1 MSFSSA
7 AAFAAIRDERIT
19 NGARAAID
27 IAEALYLTNPE
38 QARMWVARA
47 LDLDKAH
54 GDAELERAR
63 NARRKKGQT
72 REKAKRMAEQARA
85 AGDNVV
91 PMTRAGE
98 DTV

>member
-1 MSFSSA
+1 MFDKSK
-7 AAFAAIRDERIT
+7 AFAAIRDERIT

-27 IAEALYLTNPE
+27 IAEALYPNNPE
-38 QARMWVARA
+38 QARMWIARA

-54 GDAELERAR
+54 GDAELERQR
-63 NARRKKGQT
+63 NARRQKG
-72 REKAKRMAEQARA
+72 RVRAKAKEAAEIARA
-85 AGDNVV
+85 GNVL